1 MSSDDASDKECPL
14 CMEAF
19 DIDDFN
25 FFPCNCQYQ
34 ICRFCWHRI
43 RTNENGLCPACR
55 QSYPED
61 PVNFQPLSSAEVH
74 KIKTEKKQK
83 VLQQKNKVIEDRKH
97 LSEYRV
103 LQKNLVYAVGIS
115 QRMANPELLKK
126 PEFFGKFGKILK
138 IAVGTA
144 QAINNSTPPT
154 HTAYVTYARCEDAL
168 RAIQA
173 VNNMVVEGR
182 LLKASLGTTKYCS
195 SFLKGQTCYKP
206 ECMYLHEVAD
216 EKISFTKEDMHQG
229 KHTEYERRLL
239 EHMFALFGIQGPT
252 GFNQQQTSTGRE
264 LVARNRARVMTTGDS
279 MEKKR
284 PTSGSVENLPRIS
297 SQQIKQKKGSST
309 ILTQQPL
316 TTKEGNNTI
325 LWEPRRASETRE
337 LYRNEPIGQSDIVV
351 RNSKTLKKSISPLVL
366 SNGMTRGGDDSSN
379 VSSDGSVNFQRNTS
393 PESLSFPIG
402 EEIHH
407 HQHVNKRSESDPPVL
422 KAFDSSPSPQI
433 NLVSSNNTSEFDRIL
448 LTNLT
453 INGDSQNNVNHFEKQ
468 NQQQM
473 LQNNKMST
481 STTFASQNVIQQQ
494 PSNSSAVN
502 FFIDDDDLGF
512 DPFEESA
519 KALKEI
525 MQEEKKHFVVPPSQ
539 PVYMNGDKYNISS
552 SNHATENSL
561 YTNTTTNNNNHHHP
575 SLYTQ
580 PIHRQRVQQQ
590 QHSMMPMMT
599 SMPGLQQNYQQNF
612 HSNYQNHQHG
622 HQQHQQG
629 HQQNFQQN
637 HQNFHQQ
644 NNNFGINYGST
655 TTNEGLIERQN
666 NNNHN
671 TWLPV
676 PPGFSPRSSTGS
688 GF

>member
-1 MSSDDASDKECPL
+1 MSIAEMSSDDNSDKECPL

-19 DIDDFN
+19 DLDDFN

-43 RTNENGLCPACR
+43 SVLFDIEIELFSDDLLNITNENGLCPACR

-83 VLQQKNKVIEDRKH
+83 VLQQKNKIIEDRKH

-138 IAVGTA
+138 VAVGTA

-154 HTAYVTYARCEDAL
+154 HTAYVTFARCEDAL

-239 EHMFALFGIQGPT
+239 EHMFALFGIQGST
-252 GFNQQQTSTGRE
+252 GFNQQQQTSTCRE
-264 LVARNRARVMTTGDS
+264 LVVARNRARVMTSGGEQ

-284 PTSGSVENLPRIS
+284 PTSGSVENLPKLI
-297 SQQIKQKKGSST
+297 SQQIKQKKGNDDT
-309 ILTQQPL
+309 VLTQKQQQKP
-316 TTKEGNNTI
+316 
-325 LWEPRRASETRE
+325 
-337 LYRNEPIGQSDIVV
+337 
-351 RNSKTLKKSISPLVL
+351 
-366 SNGMTRGGDDSSN
+366 
-379 VSSDGSVNFQRNTS
+379 
-393 PESLSFPIG
+393 
-402 EEIHH
+402 
-407 HQHVNKRSESDPPVL
+407 
-422 KAFDSSPSPQI
+422 
-433 NLVSSNNTSEFDRIL
+433 
-448 LTNLT
+448 LT
-453 INGDSQNNVNHFEKQ
+453 INGDVLNNNNFEKS
-468 NQQQM
+468 NSQQQM
-473 LQNNKMST
+473 LQNNKMSSSST
-481 STTFASQNVIQQQ
+481 STTPSPPTFVSVSQNVLIQQQ
-494 PSNSSAVN
+494 QQQPPNSSAIINSFV
-502 FFIDDDDLGF
+502 DDDDLGF

-525 MQEEKKHFVVPPSQ
+525 MQEEKQNFVIPQPSQ
-539 PVYMNGDKYNISS
+539 QQIYMNGGDKYTINGTSS
-552 SNHATENSL
+552 SSHTTENNPIITS
-561 YTNTTTNNNNHHHP
+561 NNHHHP
-575 SLYTQ
+575 SLYTTSTTAQ
-580 PIHRQRVQQQ
+580 HQQQ
-590 QHSMMPMMT
+590 QHRHQLQQQLQHHSSVPMMT
-599 SMPGLQQNYQQNF
+599 SMPGL
-612 HSNYQNHQHG
+612 H
-622 HQQHQQG
+622 
-629 HQQNFQQN
+629 QQN
-637 HQNFHQQ
+637 HQNYHQNNNGNFHHSNFHPQQQHQQQGGGYLQQQHQNFNFQQ
-644 NNNFGINYGST
+644 NNFQNHSNFGGGGGSLNYGSSSTILTT
-655 TTNEGLIERQN
+655 TTNDGRGGGGGRQQQQN
-666 NNNHN
+666 HPNNNHN

-688 GF
+688 SGF

>member
-1 MSSDDASDKECPL
+1 MSIAEMSSDDNSDKECPL

-19 DIDDFN
+19 DLDDFN

-83 VLQQKNKVIEDRKH
+83 VLQQKNKIIEDRKH

-138 IAVGTA
+138 VAVGTA

-154 HTAYVTYARCEDAL
+154 HTAYVTFARCEDAL

-239 EHMFALFGIQGPT
+239 EHMFALFGIQGST
-252 GFNQQQTSTGRE
+252 GFNQQQQTSTCRE
-264 LVARNRARVMTTGDS
+264 LVVARNRARVMT
-279 MEKKR
+279 
-284 PTSGSVENLPRIS
+284 SGGEQISDLRAVQFENLPKLI
-297 SQQIKQKKGSST
+297 SQQIKQKKGNDDT
-309 ILTQQPL
+309 VLTQKQQQKP
-316 TTKEGNNTI
+316 
-325 LWEPRRASETRE
+325 
-337 LYRNEPIGQSDIVV
+337 
-351 RNSKTLKKSISPLVL
+351 
-366 SNGMTRGGDDSSN
+366 
-379 VSSDGSVNFQRNTS
+379 
-393 PESLSFPIG
+393 
-402 EEIHH
+402 
-407 HQHVNKRSESDPPVL
+407 
-422 KAFDSSPSPQI
+422 
-433 NLVSSNNTSEFDRIL
+433 
-448 LTNLT
+448 LT
-453 INGDSQNNVNHFEKQ
+453 INGDVLNNNNFEKS
-468 NQQQM
+468 NNSQQQM
-473 LQNNKMST
+473 LLQNNKMSSSST
-481 STTFASQNVIQQQ
+481 STTPSPPTFVAVSQNVLIQHQQQQ
-494 PSNSSAVN
+494 PPNSSAIINSFV
-502 FFIDDDDLGF
+502 DDDDLGF

-525 MQEEKKHFVVPPSQ
+525 MQEEKKNFVIPQPSQ
-539 PVYMNGDKYNISS
+539 QQIYMNGGDKYTINGTSS
-552 SNHATENSL
+552 SSHTTENNPIITS
-561 YTNTTTNNNNHHHP
+561 NNHHHP
-575 SLYTQ
+575 SLYTTTTAAQ
-580 PIHRQRVQQQ
+580 HQQ
-590 QHSMMPMMT
+590 QHRHHLQQQLQHHSSVPMMT
-599 SMPGLQQNYQQNF
+599 SMPGL
-612 HSNYQNHQHG
+612 H
-622 HQQHQQG
+622 
-629 HQQNFQQN
+629 QQN
-637 HQNFHQQ
+637 HQNYHQNNGNFHPSNFHPQQQHQQQGGYLQQQHQNFNFQQ
-644 NNNFGINYGST
+644 NNFQNHSNFGGGGGSLNYGSSSSILTT
-655 TTNEGLIERQN
+655 TTNDGRGGGGGRQQQQN
-666 NNNHN
+666 HPNNNHN

-688 GF
+688 SGF